1 MIGSRRSSDTIRNR
15 GGSRR
20 RRGVGDVEVMRP
32 ASQLS
37 STPPSAG
44 PTGVPGSD
52 RGISPIR
59 LLVSDIDGTL
69 ITPDKTLTDR
79 TVDAV
84 HRLHAAGIQFAM
96 TSSRPPPGLAMY
108 ATPLGRHDAARR
120 VQRRAVLRAGD
131 VARHRRSARFPRPRS
146 HRSWRPI
153 EAGGLQAWVYRGGAW
168 LVRDVNAWHVQHE
181 AEVVQ
186 FTPTPGGRLRRS
198 PRRRRRGTSS
208 KVVGVS
214 QDHDAVERVE
224 GEIRSQLGAQVSATR
239 SQAYYV
245 DVTNPDA
252 NKGAVVDYL
261 SEHLGVPHDAIAA
274 IGDGQNDTLMFAK
287 VGLSIAMG
295 NGEPDVQQA
304 ARRS

>member
-1 MIGSRRSSDTIRNR
+1 
-15 GGSRR
+15 
-20 RRGVGDVEVMRP
+20 V
-32 ASQLS
+32 A
-37 STPPSAG
+37 
-44 PTGVPGSD
+44 
-52 RGISPIR
+52 SPIR

-69 ITPDKTLTDR
+69 ITSDKTLTDR

-84 HRLHAAGIQFAM
+84 HQLGAAGIQFAM

-108 ATPLGRHDAARR
+108 ATPLGVATPLGAYNGGAFCDPVTLAVIA
-120 VQRRAVLRAGD
+120 QRSIPEGAVADL
-131 VARHRRSARFPRPRS
+131 VSI
-146 HRSWRPI
+146 I
-153 EAGGLQAWVYRGGAW
+153 EASGLQAWVYRDGAW

-186 FTPTPGGRLRRS
+186 FTPTPVDDFGDLHGADAADVV
-198 PRRRRRGTSS
+198 

-224 GEIRSQLGAQVSATR
+224 AAIRSRLGTMVSATR

-252 NKGAVVDYL
+252 NKGAVIDYF

-295 NGEPDVQQA
+295 NCEPEVRQVAKVTTAGNDDEGF
-304 ARRS
+304 ARAVAQYLLA

>member
-1 MIGSRRSSDTIRNR
+1 
-15 GGSRR
+15 
-20 RRGVGDVEVMRP
+20 V
-32 ASQLS
+32 AS
-37 STPPSAG
+37 
-44 PTGVPGSD
+44 
-52 RGISPIR
+52 SPIR

-84 HRLHAAGIQFAM
+84 QRLHAAGTLFAI

-108 ATPLGRHDAARR
+108 ATPLGVTTPLGAYNGGQFCAPGTLR
-120 VQRRAVLRAGD
+120 VIDERSIPDTAVAPL
-131 VARHRRSARFPRPRS
+131 VET
-146 HRSWRPI
+146 I
-153 EAGGLQAWVYRGGAW
+153 EAAGLQAWLYRGGAW

-181 AEVVQ
+181 SEVVQ
-186 FTPTPGGRLRRS
+186 FTPTQVADFGDLEGADAANVV
-198 PRRRRRGTSS
+198 

-224 GEIRSQLGAQVSATR
+224 AEIQQRLGSMVSATR

-245 DVTNPDA
+245 DVTHPDA
-252 NKGAVVDYL
+252 NKGAVIDYL
-261 SEHLGVPHDAIAA
+261 SEQLGVPREAIAA

-295 NGEPDVQQA
+295 NCDPEVQHAADVMTA
-304 ARRS
+304 TNADEGFARAVEEYVLS